1 MPWSYAPEKVEE
13 VRVHVEEST
22 LTYPEIAKLTGRSA
36 STISRWK
43 CRHGWKRP
51 PGAVERRPIEKDRCA
66 AAKRAMDDGA
76 RYQEVAV
83 LLDRSTDVVRR
94 LRRPS
99 PGAGPATAPGDE
111 GGADAP
117 DLVAELIDAITARG
131 LRRDDVLR
139 HAPGI
144 FGVLC
149 AQLLRGDADAP
160 RRTEA
165 FARAAAIFTKM
176 PDPSGPAAGAP
187 HDDPYAGPQT
197 FDETNALL
205 EELALRL
212 GEWSARRSWRACRL
226 P

>member
-1 MPWSYAPEKVEE
+1 MPWSYAPEQVEE

-99 PGAGPATAPGDE
+99 PGAGRAAGLIEDLEGLSAADVTRLFDLSCVAAPAPAN
-111 GGADAP
+111 GA
-117 DLVAELIDAITARG
+117 G
-131 LRRDDVLR
+131 
-139 HAPGI
+139 
-144 FGVLC
+144 
-149 AQLLRGDADAP
+149 
-160 RRTEA
+160 
-165 FARAAAIFTKM
+165 RAAAV
-176 PDPSGPAAGAP
+176 
-187 HDDPYAGPQT
+187 
-197 FDETNALL
+197 ALPV
-205 EELALRL
+205 AKV
-212 GEWSARRSWRACRL
+212 
-226 P
+226 